1 MKRNPAGDFWM
12 LLTNFLVLA
21 TAGATV
27 DGREIKE
34 QWLTDIVEQYDQ
46 EMYTAVINADHE
58 KWFGNFGLVYDVKL
72 GKSKDGKTQL
82 LGRLNPNFRLIEM
95 NRNSQRLF
103 FSIEVE
109 PKFADTGKAYLKG
122 LALTDTP
129 ASLGTSQLKFSAQ
142 DSNAV
147 LTQPEPLL
155 FSMPGDNDAGLFE
168 QFKTWLAGSKN
179 QDFKNQPLNQDETEM
194 TPEQFEKLETMFANQ
209 AQAQATALESVTGAV
224 TALAESF
231 TANQAPETLEDETPE
246 DQEQTEV
253 EKLTAQVEGLQKT
266 VEELTQEKPPKAPG
280 ENFGDAD
287 KKKEFI

>member
-1 MKRNPAGDFWM
+1 M

-34 QWLTDIVEQYDQ
+34 QWLIDIAEQYDP
-46 EMYTAVINADHE
+46 ELYTAVINADHE
-58 KWFGNFGLVYDVKL
+58 KWFGNFGLVQDVKL
-72 GKSKDGKTQL
+72 GKSKDGKTTL
-82 LGRLNPNFRLIEM
+82 LGRLSPNFRLIEM

-147 LTQPEPLL
+147 LTQPEPFL
-155 FSMPGDNDAGLFE
+155 FTMPGENDAGLFE
-168 QFKTWLAGSKN
+168 RFKSWLASEKQTEFKTA
-179 QDFKNQPLNQDETEM
+179 PINQDEEM
-194 TPEQFEKLETMFANQ
+194 TKEQFEKLEAMFANQ
-209 AQAQATALESVTGAV
+209 AQAQAAALESVTGAV

-231 TANQAPETLEDETPE
+231 TASQTPE
-246 DQEQTEV
+246 GEEQTPEEPEQTEV
-253 EKLTAQVEGLQKT
+253 EKLTAQVETLTNT
-266 VEELTQEKPPKAPG
+266 VQELTEEKPPRAPG
-280 ENFGDAD
+280 ENFGDAGEP
-287 KKKEFI
+287 KEFI

>member
-1 MKRNPAGDFWM
+1 M

-34 QWLTDIVEQYDQ
+34 QWLTDIAEQYDQ

-58 KWFGNFGLVYDVKL
+58 KWFGNFGLVHDVKL
-72 GKSKDGKTQL
+72 GKSKDGKTTL

-142 DSNAV
+142 NSNAV

-155 FSMPGDNDAGLFE
+155 FSMPGDETTGLFE
-168 QFKTWLAGSKN
+168 QFKTWLAGNKT
-179 QDFKNQPLNQDETEM
+179 QDFKNQPLEQDDNEM
-194 TPEQFEKLETMFANQ
+194 TPEQLEKIEALFAQQ
-209 AQAQATALESVTGAV
+209 AEALASVTGAV
-224 TALAESF
+224 TTMAEAF
-231 TANQAPETLEDETPE
+231 TASQQPETDEQENLEDQ
-246 DQEQTEV
+246 DQTEV
-253 EKLTAQVEGLQKT
+253 EKLTEQNESLKAELESFKQEQK
-266 VEELTQEKPPKAPG
+266 QKAPK
-280 ENFGDAD
+280 ENFGDAGNN
-287 KKKEFI
+287 KKRIL